1 VVLRKH
7 ASESL
12 IKKTASVFRYIHFA
26 SHGQFKPDAPM
37 QSRLLLAAD
46 NDNDGSLTVSEIYD
60 LKLNADMVVLSA
72 CQTALGDV
80 KNGDDVV
87 GLNRG
92 FLYAGAKSIV
102 GSLWAVPDN
111 PTKDL
116 MIGLYTNL
124 KSLGLREAM
133 QKAQLSA
140 LKKYKHPFNWA
151 AFQLT
156 GGT

>member
-1 VVLRKH
+1 
-7 ASESL
+7 
-12 IKKTASVFRYIHFA
+12 
-26 SHGQFKPDAPM
+26 M
-37 QSRLLLAAD
+37 LLAAD
-46 NDNDGSLTVSEIYD
+46 NENDGSLTVSEIYD

-102 GSLWAVPDN
+102 GSLWEVPDN

-116 MIGLYTNL
+116 MVGLYTNL
-124 KSLGLREAM
+124 KSMGLREAM
-133 QKAQLSA
+133 RKAQLSA

-151 AFQLT
+151 AFQVT